1 MDRAQIRIE
10 LLRIAYARHGDDAR
24 ALDIAKGWETW
35 VIEHETPAETP
46 AETPEPKGKAR
57 PNPARS

>member
-24 ALDIAKGWETW
+24 ALDIAKGWEPW
-35 VIEHETPAETP
+35 VIEHETP
-46 AETPEPKGKAR
+46 AETPEPKGKAK